1 MHPNYTDFV
10 CACVCVCVLVCVRV
24 CVFMHAC
31 GRWWQRS
38 VLYVCTCIRGLRMH
52 VMQAHT
58 WQAHTSYLHACHVC
72 MWECV
77 AVRMHHI
84 YAACCSVLQ
93 CVAVCCSVLQCA
105 SMVSMPKAHPS
116 HTCVYCESLSVSLC
130 LWLSVCVC
138 VCMCVYECACVSVQ
152 ELQCWLPKEAHDRT

>member
-1 MHPNYTDFV
+1 MHMY
-10 CACVCVCVLVCVRV
+10 
-24 CVFMHAC
+24 
-31 GRWWQRS
+31 QRF
-38 VLYVCTCIRGLRMH
+38 
-52 VMQAHT
+52 A
-58 WQAHTSYLHACHVC
+58 HACHVGAC
-72 MWECV
+72 MSCRRIHDRRIPHICMHVMYACGSVLQCACIISTQSVGVRCSAHASYLCSQWECV

-138 VCMCVYECACVSVQ
+138 VCLCVYECACVSVQ
-152 ELQCWLPKEAHDRT
+152 ELQC